1 MSQQDNAEFDALRW
15 HGDEFPEPHMEQD
28 NEPFV
33 LVMHPDDP
41 LLAHIPGGM
50 KVITQRHL
58 PPHTIVPL
66 QGLTLPELQ
75 QRPMP
80 WTGPTIAAAIVCFC
94 AWVALLVHA
103 AGVHG
108 WLR

>member
-1 MSQQDNAEFDALRW
+1 VV
-15 HGDEFPEPHMEQD
+15 DEED

-66 QGLTLPELQ
+66 QGLTLPELT

-80 WTGPTIAAAIVCFC
+80 WTGLTIAAAIVLAC
-94 AWVALLVHA
+94 AAVALLVHA